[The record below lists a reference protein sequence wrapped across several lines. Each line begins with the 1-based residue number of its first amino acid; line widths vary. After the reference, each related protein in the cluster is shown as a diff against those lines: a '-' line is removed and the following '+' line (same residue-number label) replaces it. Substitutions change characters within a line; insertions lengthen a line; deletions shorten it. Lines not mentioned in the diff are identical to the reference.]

1 VPTNPRTS
9 RRRLNGT
16 KTETMNDTLDIK
28 MPLSRRM
35 PMSAQEED
43 LMQQHLRDENLP
55 EAVMPA
61 CPINKVLK
69 GQKALVTG
77 ANSGIGQAVALA
89 LAHAGADVVV
99 NYVSRPDAAEAVVR
113 EAMRCGANVYAH
125 KANVANEAEVQG
137 MFKKMIQEF
146 GTIDILVNNAG
157 LQKDA
162 PIDQMTLADWQFVLD
177 VNLTGQFL
185 CSREAIREF
194 KRRGV
199 RKDVYCA
206 AGKIICMSSVHEVIP
221 WAGHV
226 NYAASKGGVMLM
238 MKSIAQEVAPHRI
251 RVNSVCPGAVR
262 TPINME
268 AWGTPEAYR
277 ELMKLIPY
285 KRIGEPD
292 DIGRAAVWLASD
304 DSDYIHGASIFVDGG
319 MTLYPGFETG
329 G

>member
-1 VPTNPRTS
+1 MHDKPSQSYPPVVLPA
-9 RRRLNGT
+9 L
-16 KTETMNDTLDIK
+16 E
-28 MPLSRRM
+28 
-35 PMSAQEED
+35 
-43 LMQQHLRDENLP
+43 QQVL
-55 EAVMPA
+55 
-61 CPINKVLK
+61 LK

-77 ANSGIGQAVALA
+77 ASSGIGKQVAIA
-89 LAHAGADVVV
+89 LGHAGADVVV
-99 NYVSRPDAAEAVVR
+99 NYVTDPDRAQEAVQEIER
-113 EAMRCGANVYAH
+113 RCGV
-125 KANVANEAEVQG
+125 KAIAIQADVSNEEQVQA
-137 MFKKMIQEF
+137 MFKTMCREL
-146 GTIDILVNNAG
+146 GTVDILVNNAG
-157 LQKDA
+157 LQQDA
-162 PIDQMTLADWQFVLD
+162 PFDEMTLAQWDKVIA

-185 CSREAIREF
+185 CAREAVREF

-199 RKDVYCA
+199 VADVSCS

-238 MKSIAQEVAPHRI
+238 MKSIAQEVAAWRI
-251 RVNSVCPGAVR
+251 RVNAIAPGAIR

-268 AWGTPEAYR
+268 AWDTPEAYAD
-277 ELMKLIPY
+277 LMKLVPY

-304 DSDYIHGASIFVDGG
+304 YSDYINGHSLFVDGG